1 MAVGFPTKV
10 TYANGDVFSA
20 DDINS
25 TNGTINLLG
34 QSVTTSAGKNA
45 VINGG
50 MDIWQR
56 GTSITTGN
64 YVYTADRWQT
74 WNNTVYTVSRQATG
88 DTTNLPNI
96 QYNLRFQRNSG
107 STSTTPTYL
116 AQTLETANSI
126 PYAGKAITFSFYARK
141 GANYSGASSTIPFQV
156 RQGTGTDQNVIAGM
170 TGVSDVIN
178 SSATLTT
185 TWQRFTYTATVSS
198 SATQLGFF
206 FNMTGV
212 GTAGAADYFD
222 ITGVQLELGS
232 TATTFART
240 GSTLGGELSL
250 CQRYYQRYTS
260 DGGPYGMMATGK
272 GFNVNT
278 IQVIIPLKT
287 TMRVSASALDT
298 SAASTFIANTGGTDV
313 TSLTSIALNS
323 NLCSTQY
330 LGFDVTKNSSF
341 TVGAFYFLYANNSTS
356 SFIGVSAEI

>member
-20 DDINS
+20 SDIND

-116 AQTLETANSI
+116 AQTLETSNSI

-206 FNMTGV
+206 FIMTGV
-212 GTAGAADYFD
+212 GTAGANDYFD

-240 GSTLGGELSL
+240 GSTYGGELSL
-250 CQRYYQRYTS
+250 CQRYYYQHI
-260 DGGPYGMMATGK
+260 DANDKPVMQGGYFTA
-272 GFNVNT
+272 NT
-278 IQVIIPLKT
+278 IIGIIPLPV
-287 TMRVSASALDT
+287 TMRTSPTINATNGTNYWVSYFNASADT
-298 SAASTFIANTGGTDV
+298 FDTIVFGIVNGNAVNVEGSGNV
-313 TSLTSIALNS
+313 
-323 NLCSTQY
+323 
-330 LGFDVTKNSSF
+330 LG
-341 TVGAFYFLYANNSTS
+341 TVGAATNIRSNNASAKL
-356 SFIGVSAEI
+356 GMSAEL